1 MNYSTYQE
9 VLIQGKAYRAIRTNV
24 TKTLERY
31 DLSIPE
37 WTLLGL
43 LQDGGPQ
50 RISELALK
58 LSVEIPHVTVLIRQL
73 DDKGYV
79 KIKQD
84 PADSRAKIVSLAPKA
99 RRQLPQIGE
108 VTQEKVA
115 DCFHNIT
122 SEDLTAYFKVLQSI
136 IATSASHRG

>member
-1 MNYSTYQE
+1 MMYSTYQE
-9 VLIQGKAYRAIRTNV
+9 FLIQGKAYRALRTNV
-24 TKTLERY
+24 TKTLEQY

-73 DDKGYV
+73 TDKGYV
-79 KIKQD
+79 HAKQD
-84 PADSRAKIVSLAPKA
+84 PADSRAKIVSLTLKA
-99 RRQLPQIGE
+99 KRQLPQIGE
-108 VTQEKVA
+108 MTQEKVA
-115 DCFHNIT
+115 SYFHNIT
-122 SEDLTAYFKVLQSI
+122 QEDLGAYFKVLQSI
-136 IATSASHRG
+136 IAASAARD